1 VRLFSS
7 RAVILGV
14 AVGLFGCSGPDSA
27 GGSGPGGSAGGSTYG
42 ASGGA
47 ATGGSSLVGNTGG
60 NSSVVAT
67 GGAATV
73 GNGVGGLPATG
84 GSNAATGGVFANTG
98 GNGATTGGSPATGG
112 KSGGGAAATG
122 GASATGGNSGGGV
135 TATGGA
141 SANGGKS
148 GGGVAATGGASAT
161 GGNSGGAA
169 ATGGKS
175 GGGASATGGSSA
187 NAGGTAGGSISSSS
201 TETTPGSGCTPP
213 AAYGNLFISVSGH
226 TQAETDA
233 KITAGWSQLFNP
245 SGSNTIY
252 YNGPG
257 ADESYVEDIGNGD
270 VRSEGMSYGMM
281 IAVQLDKHTEFD
293 RLWTWVKNH
302 MAQGTGQICWQNHT
316 DGSKMSGGGAP
327 DGEEYFATALIFA
340 SKRWGNTGKYNYANE
355 AQWILNLLRTTY
367 FNSSAHIVQFIAG
380 SGNTDGSYILPA
392 FYQTWACFDTANAS
406 YWNSAITAGRTF
418 FHNAIDAN
426 GVIGDQSS
434 FTGQTTKAAGPDTIR
449 CVANIMMDHN
459 YFNVDA
465 WQSQTYAPL
474 YGPYV
479 TSHPQNSTAATSAN
493 GLLGFGL
500 PVATGKPF
508 VDKVWSLAIPTGTWR
523 YYDGCW
529 YMMSL
534 LHMSG
539 AFKLWY

>member
-1 VRLFSS
+1 MRESGKS
-7 RAVILGV
+7 RRRC
-14 AVGLFGCSGPDSA
+14 VGSLRASA
-27 GGSGPGGSAGGSTYG
+27 GRCSYDEE
-42 ASGGA
+42 
-47 ATGGSSLVGNTGG
+47 V
-60 NSSVVAT
+60 
-67 GGAATV
+67 
-73 GNGVGGLPATG
+73 
-84 GSNAATGGVFANTG
+84 
-98 GNGATTGGSPATGG
+98 
-112 KSGGGAAATG
+112 
-122 GASATGGNSGGGV
+122 
-135 TATGGA
+135 
-141 SANGGKS
+141 
-148 GGGVAATGGASAT
+148 
-161 GGNSGGAA
+161 
-169 ATGGKS
+169 
-175 GGGASATGGSSA
+175 
-187 NAGGTAGGSISSSS
+187 
-201 TETTPGSGCTPP
+201 E
-213 AAYGNLFISVSGH
+213 
-226 TQAETDA
+226 
-233 KITAGWSQLFNP
+233 WRR
-245 SGSNTIY
+245 TIL
-252 YNGPG
+252 
-257 ADESYVEDIGNGD
+257 E
-270 VRSEGMSYGMM
+270 
-281 IAVQLDKHTEFD
+281 Q
-293 RLWTWVKNH
+293 
-302 MAQGTGQICWQNHT
+302 
-316 DGSKMSGGGAP
+316 SGGGAP
-327 DGEEYFATALIFA
+327 DGEDYFATALIFA
-340 SKRWGNTGKYNYANE
+340 SKRWGNSGKYNYANE
-355 AQWILNLLRTTY
+355 AQWILNSLRTTY
-367 FNSSAHIVQFIAG
+367 FNSSAHIVQFVAG

-500 PVATGKPF
+500 PEATGKPF

>member
-1 VRLFSS
+1 MRLFSS
-7 RAVILGV
+7 KSVILGV
-14 AVGLFGCSGPDSA
+14 GFGLFGCGGPEA
-27 GGSGPGGSAGGSTYG
+27 ALGSGSGGVTSTGGTTNR

-47 ATGGSSLVGNTGG
+47 ATGGSSIGGSSLVVPTTGGTTAATGGKGVGGSLATGG
-60 NSSVVAT
+60 N
-67 GGAATV
+67 
-73 GNGVGGLPATG
+73 
-84 GSNAATGGVFANTG
+84 NAATGGVQPN
-98 GNGATTGGSPATGG
+98 TGG
-112 KSGGGAAATG
+112 KSVTAGGSLANG
-122 GASATGGNSGGGV
+122 GQSGGGV
-135 TATGGA
+135 TATGGSLA
-141 SANGGKS
+141 S
-148 GGGVAATGGASAT
+148 GGGTVGGA
-161 GGNSGGAA
+161 
-169 ATGGKS
+169 
-175 GGGASATGGSSA
+175 
-187 NAGGTAGGSISSSS
+187 ISSSS
-201 TETTPGSGCTPP
+201 TETTPGNGCTPP

-233 KITAGWSQLFNP
+233 KITAGWAQLFNP
-245 SGSNTIY
+245 SGANTIY
-252 YNGPG
+252 FNGPG

-281 IAVQLDKHTEFD
+281 IAVQLDKRTEFD

-340 SKRWGNTGKYNYANE
+340 SKRWGNTGKHNYANE
-355 AQWILNLLRTTY
+355 AQWILNSLRTTY
-367 FNSSAHIVQFIAG
+367 FNSSYHIVQFVAG

-418 FHNAIDAN
+418 FHNAIDSN

-465 WQSQTYAPL
+465 WQAQTYAPL

-479 TSHPQNSTAATSAN
+479 TSHPQNSTAATAAN

-500 PVATGKPF
+500 PATTGKPF